1 MLGLGKL
8 PEKVIRSLR
17 RFNAWLVPPERY
29 LDTIMLGF
37 SVLEEG
43 YFEAKNFIDGTIH
56 VSERLLYENTYHEQR
71 LAQYKNQR
79 RLVVFVP
86 GYMQS
91 PISFYRLERYLGLEL
106 FDVFTY
112 IFGGVPYSQD
122 LTLSAQQLGTR
133 LREVNRR
140 VNVKEIYLVG
150 HSQGGIII
158 RTLVQHGMAED
169 LPVRKCLFLSSP
181 HQGTWAGLVAFPHQG
196 IRMAAGMIPY
206 VPKVRGESGV
216 QLLPGSDFLQE
227 LNSQAL
233 PEDIRFTSVHYAL
246 DPMIWPPTNAI
257 LPYPEAEN
265 HFINKVGHAQPL
277 YCSRATRIAIRTL
290 YGEG

>member
-1 MLGLGKL
+1 MFGIKKI
-8 PEKVIRSLR
+8 PEKMVRSLR
-17 RFNAWLVPPERY
+17 RFNAWLVPPERFQ
-29 LDTIMLGF
+29 DTLMLGF
-37 SVLEEG
+37 SVLEES
-43 YFEAKNFIDGTIH
+43 YFAVKNFIDGSIH

-71 LAQYKNQR
+71 LSQYRKQR

-91 PISFYRLERYLGLEL
+91 PISFHRLERYLGLEL

-122 LTLSAQQLGTR
+122 LTLSAQQLGSR
-133 LREVNRR
+133 LHDVNRR
-140 VNVKEIYLVG
+140 LNVEEIYLVG
-150 HSQGGIII
+150 HSQGGMII
-158 RTLVQHGMAED
+158 RTMVQHGMAEG
-169 LPVRKCLFLSSP
+169 LPVRKCLFLSTP

-216 QLLPGSDFLQE
+216 QLLPGSDFLKE
-227 LNSQAL
+227 LNSQPL
-233 PEDIRFTSVHYAL
+233 PENIRFTSVYYAL

-277 YCSRATRIAIRTL
+277 YCSRATRIAIRAL